1 MEETNR
7 VIIGTDEISAY
18 VETFPLRTLS
28 QEDLAKLSQDVKDDV
43 QHAKDMLN
51 DWIDLYTNAVD
62 DRGTMDPTVHETLNI
77 QWEYILNYVDYVNRM
92 IDAELTLAASAE
104 GDPIVITPDHITEED
119 VVDSSVAEYERY
131 LDEVKTA
138 IESALYSL

>member
-18 VETFPLRTLS
+18 VETFPLHTLS
-28 QEDLAKLSQDVKDDV
+28 QEDAAKLSQDVKDDV

-62 DRGTMDPTVHETLNI
+62 DRGTMDPVVHETLNI
-77 QWEYILNYVDYVNRM
+77 QWEYILNYVDYVNRL
-92 IDAELTLAASAE
+92 IDAELTLSASAE
-104 GDPIVITPDHITEED
+104 GNPIVVTPDHITEED
-119 VVDSSVAEYERY
+119 IVDSSITEYER
-131 LDEVKTA
+131 
-138 IESALYSL
+138 